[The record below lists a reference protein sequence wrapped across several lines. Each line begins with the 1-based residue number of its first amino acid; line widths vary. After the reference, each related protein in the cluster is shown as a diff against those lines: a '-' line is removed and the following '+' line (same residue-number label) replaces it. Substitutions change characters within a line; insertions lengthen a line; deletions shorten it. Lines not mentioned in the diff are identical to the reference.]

1 MARRDLN
8 GPERHLADRVF
19 LYTVPFGRIRVTDR
33 LGFGNK
39 PYTLNFVGFEGSDG
53 DTYHLNVGP
62 DLFKGMEQH
71 YKGVLI
77 HELVHV
83 WQSCH
88 SAWAPSFIFNS
99 MWHQATSKD
108 AYAYDGLDLKP
119 WGDYNVE
126 QQAHIVQDW
135 FLRGQD
141 ETSVLFPYIRDAIRA
156 AKTMK

>member
-8 GPERHLADRVF
+8 GPERHLAARVF

-33 LGFGNK
+33 LGLFDR
-39 PYTLNFVGFEGSDG
+39 PYTLNHQGFEGE
-53 DTYHLNVGP
+53 DTNTYSLNVGP

-71 YKGVLI
+71 YKAFLI

-88 SAWAPSFIFNS
+88 SAWAPSFIFS
-99 MWHQATSKD
+99 SIWHQATSKD
-108 AYAYDGLDLKP
+108 AYAYSPGEP
-119 WGDYNVE
+119 WDDYNVE

-135 FLRGQD
+135 FVRGQSD
-141 ETSVLFPYIRDAIRA
+141 TDSLFPYIRDAIRA